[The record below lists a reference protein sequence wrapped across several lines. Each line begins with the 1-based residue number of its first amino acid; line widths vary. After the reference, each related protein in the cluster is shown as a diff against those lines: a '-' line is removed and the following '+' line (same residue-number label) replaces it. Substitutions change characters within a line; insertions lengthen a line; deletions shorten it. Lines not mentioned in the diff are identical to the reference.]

1 MTIGG
6 GFGFGFGLVLVLV
19 LSLILVLGP
28 RRVPVQAL
36 TPSPSH
42 LTCLREMG
50 AIQLKAVITVL
61 GKDRPGIIAKIATA
75 LYEREV
81 NIDDISQTI
90 MQGLFTMV
98 MIVDLGSLNTNIE
111 ELQAKMQEVE
121 NELGMQIRVKR
132 EEVFTAMHQI

>member
-1 MTIGG
+1 
-6 GFGFGFGLVLVLV
+6 
-19 LSLILVLGP
+19 
-28 RRVPVQAL
+28 
-36 TPSPSH
+36 
-42 LTCLREMG
+42 
-50 AIQLKAVITVL
+50 LKAVITVL
-61 GKDRPGIIAKIATA
+61 GKDRPGIIAKIAMA

-98 MIVDLGSLNTNIE
+98 MIVDLGKLNTNIE

>member
-1 MTIGG
+1 MWVGDHRQRPWSGSGSLTRMRSCTGG
-6 GFGFGFGLVLVLV
+6 SNV
-19 LSLILVLGP
+19 
-28 RRVPVQAL
+28 
-36 TPSPSH
+36 TPD
-42 LTCLREMG
+42 LFEEMG
-50 AIQLKAVITVL
+50 AIRLKAVITVL

-98 MIVDLGSLNTNIE
+98 MIVDLGKLNTNIE

>member
-1 MTIGG
+1 VTIGRG
-6 GFGFGFGLVLVLV
+6 LELVLVLV
-19 LSLILVLGP
+19 LDLF
-28 RRVPVQAL
+28 QAAAKA
-36 TPSPSH
+36 H

-98 MIVDLGSLNTNIE
+98 MIVDLGKLNTNIE

>member
-1 MTIGG
+1 MA
-6 GFGFGFGLVLVLV
+6 LHW
-19 LSLILVLGP
+19 
-28 RRVPVQAL
+28 RRRSTVTV
-36 TPSPSH
+36 TPD
-42 LTCLREMG
+42 LFEEMG
-50 AIQLKAVITVL
+50 AIRLKAVITVL

-98 MIVDLGSLNTNIE
+98 MIVDLGKINTNIE

>member
-1 MTIGG
+1 MGWVTIGR
-6 GFGFGFGLVLVLV
+6 GFFVSAVEHGH
-19 LSLILVLGP
+19 
-28 RRVPVQAL
+28 R
-36 TPSPSH
+36 
-42 LTCLREMG
+42 LREME
-50 AIQLKAVITVL
+50 ACQLKAVITVL

-98 MIVDLGSLNTNIE
+98 MIVDLGRLNTNIE
-111 ELQAKMQEVE
+111 ELQQKMQEVE

>member
-1 MTIGG
+1 MTIGRG
-6 GFGFGFGLVLVLV
+6 
-19 LSLILVLGP
+19 LILAA
-28 RRVPVQAL
+28 AL
-36 TPSPSH
+36 PYTGRSG
-42 LTCLREMG
+42 EMG
-50 AIQLKAVITVL
+50 ANALKAVVTVI
-61 GKDRPGIIAKIATA
+61 GKDRPGIIAKISNA
-75 LYEREV
+75 LYERNV